1 VILISVIVILT
12 SLGQEPL
19 TGINDFTKMK
29 KVEREEKK
37 KAIKIMSFVHQ
48 SYNEDL
54 RLDRVY
60 KYIYHCGLL
69 SLVFSC
75 NTNDKQNVQTQSLVP
90 IVRTKEVKHITSLV
104 LLHLCAYTCNA
115 IEEPGCC
122 PVREAQDTS
131 QFLHI
136 HKSSGG
142 VDFTAS
148 FLGCI
153 YDLDLQ

>member
-1 VILISVIVILT
+1 
-12 SLGQEPL
+12 
-19 TGINDFTKMK
+19 
-29 KVEREEKK
+29 
-37 KAIKIMSFVHQ
+37 MSFVHQ

-54 RLDRVY
+54 SLDRVY
-60 KYIYHCGLL
+60 KCIYHCGLL

-90 IVRTKEVKHITSLV
+90 IVRTKEVKHITALV

-122 PVREAQDTS
+122 PVMEAQDTP

-136 HKSSGG
+136 HKSSVG